1 MAETRQQDTP
11 GAGEAGRERGGR
23 SPQETTRAGAAPM
36 RQMGEAGAE
45 AGQRAGQAAAT
56 ATRTTAEAGA
66 EAMQRSGGA
75 MAEATRR
82 GALDLAEGGR
92 SMAEGAAHDMEATA
106 ERTAEAMRRM
116 AHDIGRL
123 MMMPRS
129 AGGGLQDMQEAM
141 GQLMNGV
148 MRTNLRVTQEMFRR
162 ANPGA
167 VVELQ
172 GSFMREYLETMLEG
186 GATLLRATRRTAD
199 EALRPIEEQMH
210 RRNGEARQNR
220 GGGRAPQGPRVA
232 EVMTRDVRVV
242 NPEETV
248 QQAARMMAEAD
259 AGAVPVG
266 ENDRLVG
273 MITDRDL
280 AVRVLGE
287 GKDPARTKVREVMT
301 PGTAY
306 VFEDEELGSVAAT
319 MRGRQVRRMPV
330 LNRDKRLVGIVSLGD
345 LAQDQGAWQ
354 GVGRALSG
362 MARER
367 EQKGQAGARR

>member
-1 MAETRQQDTP
+1 
-11 GAGEAGRERGGR
+11 
-23 SPQETTRAGAAPM
+23 M
-36 RQMGEAGAE
+36 RQGSDAGAE
-45 AGQRAGQAAAT
+45 AGQRGGQAAAS
-56 ATRTTAEAGA
+56 AMREGAQSGA
-66 EAMQRSGGA
+66 ETMRRGGDA
-75 MAEATRR
+75 AAEMTRR
-82 GALDLAEGGR
+82 GAQEVSEGGR
-92 SMAEGAAHDMEATA
+92 RFAEEAAHDMDETA
-106 ERTAEAMRRM
+106 ERTAEALRRM
-116 AHDIGRL
+116 AQDISRL

-162 ANPGA
+162 SNPGA

-172 GSFMREYLETMLEG
+172 GSFIREYLETLVEG
-186 GATLLRATRRTAD
+186 GATMLRATRRTAD
-199 EALRPIEEQMH
+199 EALRPLEERMQQH
-210 RRNGEARQNR
+210 DGEGRR
-220 GGGRAPQGPRVA
+220 GGQQRGPRIA

-248 QQAARMMAEAD
+248 QQAARIMGESD
-259 AGAVPVG
+259 AGAIPVG

-273 MITDRDL
+273 MVTDRDL

-301 PGTAY
+301 QGTAY
-306 VFEDEELGSVAAT
+306 VFEDDDLDSVAET

-345 LAQDQGAWQ
+345 LAREAGERQSIGRAMAGIARSRSGQQQGA
-354 GVGRALSG
+354 G
-362 MARER
+362 MR
-367 EQKGQAGARR
+367 